1 MTYKGIAEELV
12 GKAQKGYTSFEVE
25 ARVLKGFAKTYP
37 ELFDLEGTQNN
48 SPTVGEFLEGALDE
62 DIFIG
67 YVIDES
73 REDMR
78 ISIEGI
84 ITKSKEVASKFLE
97 SHPDEF
103 DHKKLNP
110 PYRLWWD

>member
-1 MTYKGIAEELV
+1 MTFKEIAIVLA
-12 GKAQKGYTSFEVE
+12 GHCQKGYTSFE
-25 ARVLKGFAKTYP
+25 APAFALKEIAKKYP
-37 ELFDLEGTQNN
+37 KMFDMEETQND
-48 SPTVGEFLEGALDE
+48 SPSVGEFLKGALDE

-73 REDMR
+73 REDKR
-78 ISIEGI
+78 VSIEGI
-84 ITKSKEVASKFLE
+84 ITKSKKVASLFLE

-103 DHKKLNP
+103 SHNQLEP